1 MANLTMNLA
10 FLRSLLLCTIVL
22 NLLFP
27 TIATPVEE
35 DAARFVQN
43 SERRS
48 VEPRATTSSSLYNT
62 RFPGTTW
69 DNAKWQLNTTNLDQG
84 HYQSRAF
91 IANGYIGLNV
101 AALGPF
107 FEVETP
113 VDGDNINGW
122 PIFERRQ
129 SFATVGGFWDSQP
142 VLNNTN
148 FPWLSQYGW
157 DTAISGLPHWG
168 GIHLDLGGGTY
179 LGPSTKKSTISGF
192 SSVLDMKRAT
202 MNWAYT
208 WSPTATNS
216 FEISYTA
223 YAHRLHPNQAVIV
236 LNITAQKT
244 QNVTV
249 VNVLN
254 GDCAVR
260 TKFIGKGEADGLIFS
275 AVSPNGV
282 PDVTAYVY
290 AGMNVSGASFSPLP
304 RFNLDQPYIGNN
316 QSSIAQAIE
325 LELKAGESATVYKYV
340 GIASSDG
347 FSQPAVIAENAVN
360 AAMKA
365 GPQVSLNSHSQE
377 WQSIFNDAMV
387 DDYSFP
393 ENGSLPN
400 DEYLIESAIVAVAN
414 PYHILQNTLSPNATK
429 SVDGSINSHSISVGG
444 LASDS
449 YAGQVFWDADVWMQ
463 PGLVASFPS
472 EAQGIS
478 NYRTSRYPQAMKNV
492 KTAYQSSMK
501 KTHFSSN
508 AAVYSW
514 TSGRFGNCTATGPC
528 FDYEYHINGDIAQQ
542 LVNYWI
548 ASGDTSTFKSQ
559 MFPVYDSLA
568 TFLSETLHQ
577 KGTQYELLNMTDPDE
592 YANYVDNGAYT
603 MALIGDTLKNA
614 NSFRQYFS
622 LPQNTTW
629 ALQAP
634 NVIIGRNE
642 AVGITLE
649 FIGMNGSVSVKQ
661 ADVVLNTY
669 PLRYTGTKDSYD
681 LTDSLSDLNWYAAK
695 QSPDGPGMTYA
706 IFSIVAN
713 EVSTSGCSSY
723 TYQQY
728 SERPYMRGPWYQF
741 SEQLIDD
748 FTTNGGTHPAYPFMT
763 GHGGANQVVLYGY
776 LGFRLVP
783 DWQLHIDPA
792 LPPQIPQIQYRTF
805 FWQGWPISAFSN
817 STHTT
822 VQRPSSPV
830 LSFRNSTFADSPI
843 PVLVGNGADQ
853 KAYSLTTSSV
863 LVIPNRMSAF
873 NLTVPGNVAQCQP
886 VASDAD
892 YVPGQ
897 FPISAVDG
905 AASTKWQ
912 PTLAVQN
919 ASITVSV
926 AAGQKID
933 YFYFDWA
940 QAPPRNITISLTNST
955 LHSGEAVESTIVALS
970 NIKPNIPY
978 VAKNASQIVSYTSNT
993 TMWTPSLALYTS
1005 SKMTLTIWGTQADGS
1020 GKLATNATGAT
1031 VAEWGIIVNS
1041 AQGKREALE
1050 MELVNEK
1057 RSGRFLS
1064 KLSRAERRPGV

>member
-1 MANLTMNLA
+1 MVKLRVETACWN
-10 FLRSLLLCTIVL
+10 RSLLFGAVVL
-22 NLLFP
+22 NLLSF
-27 TIATPVEE
+27 TIAVPLEE
-35 DAARFVQN
+35 IASNLNARAD
-43 SERRS
+43 S
-48 VEPRATTSSSLYNT
+48 PSSLYET

-69 DNAKWQLNTTNLDQG
+69 DNTNWRLNSTGLDQG

-107 FEVETP
+107 FEIDTP

-122 PIFERRQ
+122 PIFGRRQ
-129 SFATVGGFWDSQP
+129 TFATVGGFWDSQP
-142 VLNNTN
+142 ELNGTN
-148 FPWLSQYGW
+148 FPWLSKYGW

-179 LGPSTKKSTISGF
+179 LGASTEKSTISNF
-192 SSVLDMKRAT
+192 YSVLDMKQA
-202 MNWAYT
+202 MLNWAYT
-208 WSPTATNS
+208 WSPTSKNS
-216 FEISYTA
+216 FEISYEA
-223 YAHRLHPNQAVIV
+223 YAHRLHPNQAIISM
-236 LNITAQKT
+236 NITAQKA
-244 QNVTV
+244 QNVIV

-260 TKFIGKGEADGLIFS
+260 TKFLMKGKADGLIYS

-282 PDVTAYVY
+282 PNIKAYVY
-290 AGMNVSGASFSPLP
+290 AGMNVSGSSFSALP
-304 RFNLDQPYIGNN
+304 DFSLDQPYIGNN
-316 QSSIAQAIE
+316 QSSNAQAIQ
-325 LELKAGESATVYKYV
+325 LELKAGKTATIYKYV

-347 FSQPAVIAENAVN
+347 FSQPAVVAENAVK
-360 AAMKA
+360 AAMTA
-365 GPQVSLNSHSQE
+365 GPFASVNSHVQE
-377 WQSIFNDAMV
+377 WQSIFNEAMV
-387 DDYSFP
+387 DDFSFP

-400 DEYLIESAIVAVAN
+400 DEYLVESAIVAVAN
-414 PYHILQNTLSPNATK
+414 PYHLLQNTLSPNATK
-429 SVDGSINSHSISVGG
+429 SVSGSINSHSISVGG
-444 LASDS
+444 LGSDS

-463 PGLVASFPS
+463 PGLVASFPA
-472 EAQGIS
+472 EAQGIA
-478 NYRTSRYPQAMKNV
+478 NYRTARYQQAMKNV

-501 KTHFSSN
+501 NAHFSST

-542 LVNYWI
+542 LANYWI

-559 MFPVYDSLA
+559 MFPVYNSLA
-568 TFLSETLHQ
+568 TFFSEILH
-577 KGTQYELLNMTDPDE
+577 KNGSQYELLNMTDPDE
-592 YANYVDNGAYT
+592 YANNVDNGGYT

-634 NVIIGRNE
+634 NVMIGRNE
-642 AVGITLE
+642 KSGVTLE
-649 FIGMNGSVSVKQ
+649 YTGMNGSVVVKQ

-681 LTDSLSDLNWYAAK
+681 PTDSLSDLDWYAAK

-713 EVSTSGCSSY
+713 EVSPSGCASY

-741 SEQLIDD
+741 SEQLVDD
-748 FTTNGGTHPAYPFMT
+748 FTANGGTHPAYPFMT
-763 GHGGANQVVLYGY
+763 GHGGANQVVIYGY

-783 DWQLHIDPA
+783 DWHLHVDPA
-792 LPPQIPQIQYRTF
+792 LPPQISYIRYRTF

-817 STHTT
+817 QTHTT
-822 VQRPSSPV
+822 LQRAASPV
-830 LSFRNSTFADSPI
+830 YSFRNSTFANSPI
-843 PVLVGNGADQ
+843 PVLVGDGTDQ
-853 KAYSLTTSSV
+853 KAYNLTTSAA
-863 LVIPNRMSAF
+863 LVIPNRMFAF
-873 NLTVPGNVAQCQP
+873 NQTVPGNIAQCQS
-886 VASDAD
+886 VTSSSD

-897 FPISAVDG
+897 FPISAIDG

-912 PTLAVQN
+912 PALAVKN

-933 YFYFDWA
+933 HFYFDWA

-955 LHSGEAVESTIVALS
+955 LHSGEAVKATTIAL
-970 NIKPNIPY
+970 NTIKPNLPY
-978 VAKNASQIVSYTSNT
+978 EPKNAAQILPYSSNT
-993 TMWTPSLALYTS
+993 TVWTPDHTLYTS
-1005 SKMTLTIWGTQADGS
+1005 SKMTLTIWGTQVES
-1020 GKLATNATGAT
+1020 SKGKLASNATGAT
-1031 VAEWGIIVNS
+1031 VAEWGIIVKG
-1041 AQGKREALE
+1041 AMGKREVVG
-1050 MELVNEK
+1050 MQMQNEVV
-1057 RSGRFLS
+1057 RERRASGFLG
-1064 KLSRAERRPGV
+1064 KLSRAERMKSV

>member
-1 MANLTMNLA
+1 MMATFVRVVLA
-10 FLRSLLLCTIVL
+10 YVLCVNFLPLVNAVPLDEDLARLSQTKQLEART
-22 NLLFP
+22 
-27 TIATPVEE
+27 TP
-35 DAARFVQN
+35 
-43 SERRS
+43 
-48 VEPRATTSSSLYNT
+48 SSSLYKT

-69 DNAKWQLNTTNLDQG
+69 DNTNWQLNTTILDQG
-84 HYQSRAF
+84 HYESRAF

-107 FEVETP
+107 FEVDTP
-113 VDGDNINGW
+113 VNGDNINGW
-122 PIFERRQ
+122 PMFDRRQ
-129 SFATVGGFWDSQP
+129 TFATIGGFWDSQD
-142 VLNNTN
+142 VLNGTN

-179 LGPSTKKSTISGF
+179 LGASTKNSTISNF
-192 SSVLDMKRAT
+192 SSVLDMKKAM

-208 WSPTATNS
+208 WSPTSKNS
-216 FEISYTA
+216 FEITYQA
-223 YAHRLHPNQAVIV
+223 YAHRLHPNVGVIAMSV
-236 LNITAQKT
+236 KAQKA

-260 TKFIGKGEADGLIFS
+260 TKFVKKGKADGLIYS

-282 PDVTAYVY
+282 PNVTAYVY
-290 AGMNVSGASFSPLP
+290 AGMSATGAQSTVLP
-304 RFNLDQPYIGNN
+304 NFDLNKPYIGNN
-316 QSSIAQAIE
+316 MSSNAQAVK
-325 LELKAGESATVYKYV
+325 LELKAGQVVTVYKFV

-347 FSQPAVIAENAVN
+347 FKQPAVVAENAVR

-365 GPQVSLNSHSQE
+365 GPVATKNSHVQE
-377 WQSIFNDAMV
+377 WQSIFNVAMV

-414 PYHILQNTLSPNATK
+414 PYHLLQNTLSPNAIK

-444 LASDS
+444 LGSES

-472 EAQGIS
+472 EAQGIA
-478 NYRTSRYPQAMKNV
+478 NYRTARYEQAMENV
-492 KTAYQSSMK
+492 KTAYQSSAK
-501 KTHFSSN
+501 DTHFSSD

-542 LVNYWI
+542 LVNYWV
-548 ASGDTSTFKSQ
+548 ASGDTETFKNE
-559 MFPVYDSLA
+559 MFPVYNSLA
-568 TFLSETLHQ
+568 TFFSEILH
-577 KGTQYELLNMTDPDE
+577 KNGTTYDLLNMTDPDE
-592 YANYVDNGAYT
+592 YANHVDNGGYT

-614 NSFRQYFS
+614 NSFRQFFS

-629 ALQAP
+629 ALQSP
-634 NVIIGRNE
+634 NVMIGRDE
-642 AVGITLE
+642 KAGVTLE
-649 FIGMNGSVSVKQ
+649 YQGMNGSVSVKQ
-661 ADVVLNTY
+661 ADVVLNTF

-681 LTDSLSDLNWYAAK
+681 PADSLSDLDWYAAK
-695 QSPDGPGMTYA
+695 QSPNGPGMTYA

-713 EVSTSGCSSY
+713 EVSPSGCASY

-748 FTTNGGTHPAYPFMT
+748 YTLNGGTHPAYPFMT

-783 DWQLHIDPA
+783 DWHLHIDPA
-792 LPPQIPQIQYRTF
+792 LPPQISQIQYRKF

-817 STHTT
+817 QTHTT
-822 VQRPSSPV
+822 LQRASSPV
-830 LSFRNSTFADSPI
+830 YSFRNSTFASTPI
-843 PVLVGNGADQ
+843 PILVGDGANQ
-853 KAYSLTTSSV
+853 KAYNLTSSGV
-863 LVIPNRMSAF
+863 LTIPNRMFAF
-873 NLTVPGNVAQCQP
+873 NQTIPGNIAQCQP
-886 VASDAD
+886 VASVAD

-912 PTLAVQN
+912 PALAVEN

-926 AAGQKID
+926 EAGLPISH
-933 YFYFDWA
+933 FYFDWA
-940 QAPPRNITISLTNST
+940 QAPPRNISIALTNSSG
-955 LHSGEAVESTIVALS
+955 HSGQSVHYQMLYLDNVKVDAPYQASSAAVIQA
-970 NIKPNIPY
+970 Y
-978 VAKNASQIVSYTSNT
+978 QSNT
-993 TMWTPSLALYTS
+993 TVWTPGEEVWTGL
-1005 SKMTLTIWGTQADGS
+1005 KMTLTVWGTQADGK
-1020 GKLATNATGAT
+1020 GKMLANATGAT
-1031 VAEWGIIVNS
+1031 VAEWAVVVKSGE
-1041 AQGKREALE
+1041 GKRGVE
-1050 MELVNEK
+1050 MRINE
-1057 RSGRFLS
+1057 RDSVR
-1064 KLSRAERRPGV
+1064 ERRVGGFLGRLAREGRRG

>member
-1 MANLTMNLA
+1 M
-10 FLRSLLLCTIVL
+10 
-22 NLLFP
+22 
-27 TIATPVEE
+27 
-35 DAARFVQN
+35 
-43 SERRS
+43 
-48 VEPRATTSSSLYNT
+48 
-62 RFPGTTW
+62 
-69 DNAKWQLNTTNLDQG
+69 
-84 HYQSRAF
+84 
-91 IANGYIGLNV
+91 NV

-107 FEVETP
+107 FETDTP
-113 VDGDNINGW
+113 VDGDDISGW
-122 PIFERRQ
+122 PIFGRRQ
-129 SFATVGGFWDSQP
+129 TFATVGGFWDSEP
-142 VLNNTN
+142 VLNSTN

-179 LGPSTKKSTISGF
+179 LGASTKKSTISNF
-192 SSVLDMKRAT
+192 SSVLDMKKAT
-202 MNWAYT
+202 LNWAYT
-208 WSPTATNS
+208 WSPTTQNS
-216 FEISYTA
+216 FDITYAA
-223 YAHRLHPNQAVIV
+223 YAHRLHPNQAVIAMS
-236 LNITAQKT
+236 IIAKKA

-260 TKFIGKGEADGLIFS
+260 TNFVGKGQADGLIFS
-275 AVSPNGV
+275 AVSPYGV
-282 PDVTAYVY
+282 PDVKAYVY
-290 AGMNVSGASFSPLP
+290 AGLNVSGVTFSALP
-304 RFNLDQPYIGNN
+304 NFSLDQPYIGNN
-316 QSSIAQAIE
+316 QSSTAQAVK
-325 LELKAGESATVYKYV
+325 LELKAGQTATVYKYI

-347 FSQPAVIAENAVN
+347 FSQPAVVAENTIK

-365 GPQVSLNSHSQE
+365 GPQASLSSHVQE
-377 WQSIFNDAMV
+377 WESIFNDAMV

-400 DEYLIESAIVAVAN
+400 DEYLVESAIVAVAN
-414 PYHILQNTLSPNATK
+414 PYHMLQNTLSPNATR
-429 SVDGSINSHSISVGG
+429 SVNGSINSHSISVGG

-478 NYRTSRYPQAMKNV
+478 NYRTFRYPQAMNNV

-501 KTHFSSN
+501 KTHFSPD

-542 LVNYWI
+542 LANYWI
-548 ASGDTSTFKSQ
+548 ASGDTSTFKTQ
-559 MFPVYDSLA
+559 MFPVYNSLA
-568 TFLSETLHQ
+568 TFFSEVLH
-577 KGTQYELLNMTDPDE
+577 KNGSQYELLNMTDPDE
-592 YANYVDNGAYT
+592 YANHVDNGGYT

-634 NVIIGRNE
+634 NVMIGRNE
-642 AVGITLE
+642 AAGITLE
-649 FIGMNGSVSVKQ
+649 YTGMNGSVLVKQ

-669 PLRYTGTKDSYD
+669 PLRYTGTKNSYD
-681 LTDSLSDLNWYAAK
+681 PTDSLSDLDWYAAK

-706 IFSIVAN
+706 MFSIVAN
-713 EVSTSGCSSY
+713 EVSPSGCSSY

-741 SEQLIDD
+741 SEQSIDD

-822 VQRPSSPV
+822 LKRASSPV
-830 LSFRNSTFADSPI
+830 LSFRNATFAHSAI
-843 PVLVGNGADQ
+843 PVLVGDGTDQ
-853 KAYSLTTSSV
+853 KAYSLTTSST
-863 LVIPNRMSAF
+863 LVIPNRMFAF
-873 NLTVPGNVAQCQP
+873 NLTVPGNVAQCQA
-886 VASDAD
+886 VTSESD
-892 YVPGQ
+892 YIPGQ

-919 ASITVSV
+919 ASITVDV
-926 AAGQKID
+926 ASGQKID
-933 YFYFDWA
+933 HFYFDWA
-940 QAPPRNITISLTNST
+940 QAPPRNITIILTNST
-955 LHSGEAVESTIVALS
+955 LHSGEAVKSTIVALS

-978 VAKNASQIVSYTSNT
+978 VAKNAAQIVPYSSNT
-993 TMWTPSLALYTS
+993 TMWTPNKALYTS
-1005 SKMTLTIWGTQADGS
+1005 SKMTLTIWGTQANGS
-1020 GKLATNATGAT
+1020 GKLAANATGAT

-1041 AQGKREALE
+1041 ANGKRATLE
-1050 MELVNEK
+1050 MDLVREK
-1057 RSGRFLS
+1057 RSSRFLS
-1064 KLSRAERRPGV
+1064 KLSRAERRRDV